1 MIWVYLAGP
10 SHPIVKFRNF
20 KISFRITVLSHLQG
34 YSLTRKSPP
43 FFLVILL
50 IHLQGS
56 HFEII
61 WCLLT
66 HLYGSCRRNFSAV
79 LHRFQSEMILL
90 EHGMNNILHRLSV
103 VKTIQIQMV
112 HEQSSETFDV
122 SWIFMSSFSAHQI
135 QLIIDTHTKI
145 QKNHLY
151 DSPENP

>member
-1 MIWVYLAGP
+1 MDGIAANGSPKSFGELCRV
-10 SHPIVKFRNF
+10 NF
-20 KISFRITVLSHLQG
+20 TLPASLQCSLTYKGIHLQG
-34 YSLTRKSPP
+34 SHRR
-43 FFLVILL
+43 FFLLFCWFTYKG

-79 LHRFQSEMILL
+79 LHRFQPEMILL

-135 QLIIDTHTKI
+135 QLIIDT
-145 QKNHLY
+145 QKKSL
-151 DSPENP
+151 